1 VKIVRRAAL
10 DGLSVLAGR
19 VARFARPAMG
29 VAVAATLSAGTVAF
43 MSFSGQVSIVA
54 GQRSPRAV
62 RAPETTNYIDRE
74 ATEALQQRAAQR
86 IPLIYTLDSSAVAEA
101 QKSLDESL
109 ARLLGPEKASGILSA
124 EAARWVSKQQP
135 STLERVAR
143 YARLVLRL
151 AMSPEIREGDPDDLR
166 QAKHV
171 VESEASSLPLPP
183 MARAVVG
190 ELASGAL
197 RPNCSFDA
205 VATAAKRK
213 AAVQKVRPV
222 EKTILAGEVIVKEGE
237 IVNQQQIEIMRELGL
252 LRHRPSASST
262 AAIFLTG
269 ALAALLVWVYLM
281 RFDQQVYND
290 LKRLSLFS
298 LLLIFPVAALAII
311 NIKGL
316 QPQQLSLLTAT
327 ASCMMVGSLLSQPLA
342 VLTAIVQGSLVG
354 VMGNFELGPALT
366 TMGSALAGVCM
377 VGHIWPP
384 SHLLGAG
391 MVVAGVN
398 AALAAAAGWLSQ
410 APLASIGKDLS
421 FSVIQG
427 FGAPVLAVGGISL
440 LQRPFDVLTHMR
452 LLELANPRHPLL
464 RRLLT
469 EAPGT
474 HADSLLVATLAEAAA
489 EQVGAN
495 GPLARV
501 GAYYH
506 DVGKL
511 RRPYLF
517 CENQAILGVENVHAQ
532 LSPSLSSL
540 TIASHVKDGLELA
553 QEYHL
558 PGELREIIEQHH
570 GTSLV
575 SFFYQEA
582 QSREGAEQVAEEGF
596 RYPGPKPSTKEAAIV
611 MLADASLGA
620 VWALPDKTPEKVQST
635 VRGITQAR
643 LSDGQLSE
651 CPLTLKDVDEVE
663 QTFVSILNNMVFHQ
677 RVEYPQQREE
687 AAVSASGSET
697 DRAGASEQSGGQ
709 AGSSGGASA

>member
-1 VKIVRRAAL
+1 
-10 DGLSVLAGR
+10 
-19 VARFARPAMG
+19 
-29 VAVAATLSAGTVAF
+29 
-43 MSFSGQVSIVA
+43 
-54 GQRSPRAV
+54 V
-62 RAPETTNYIDRE
+62 RAPGPANYIDHE
-74 ATEALQQRAAQR
+74 ATEALQRRAGER
-86 IPLIYTLDSSAVAEA
+86 VPLVYTLDSSAVAEA
-101 QKSLDESL
+101 EKLLDESL
-109 ARLLGPEKASGILSA
+109 ARLLGPQKASGILSA
-124 EAARWVSKQQP
+124 EAVRWVSRQQP

-151 AMSPEIREGDPDDLR
+151 AMSQQIREASPDDLR
-166 QAKHV
+166 QAKDV
-171 VESEASSLPLPP
+171 VESEASSLPLAP
-183 MARAVVG
+183 MARTVVA
-190 ELASGAL
+190 ELAGSAL
-197 RPNCSFDA
+197 RPNYSFDA

-213 AAVQKVRPV
+213 AAVEKIRPV
-222 EKTILAGEVIVKEGE
+222 EKTILAGDVIVKEGE
-237 IVNQQQIEIMRELGL
+237 IASQRQIEIMQELGL

-281 RFDQQVYND
+281 RFDQQVYSD
-290 LKRLSLFS
+290 LRRLSLFS
-298 LLLIFPVAALAII
+298 LLLIFPVAALAVI

-327 ASCMMVGSLLSQPLA
+327 ASCMMVASLLSQPLA
-342 VLTAIVQGSLVG
+342 VLTAIVHGSLVG

-398 AALAAAAGWLSQ
+398 AALAAAAGWLGQ
-410 APLASIGKDLS
+410 ASLAAIGKDLS
-421 FSVIQG
+421 FSVIQS

-440 LQRPFDVLTHMR
+440 LQRPFDILTHMR
-452 LLELANPRHPLL
+452 LIELANPRHPLL
-464 RRLLT
+464 RRLLA

-495 GPLARV
+495 GLLARV

-506 DVGKL
+506 DIGKL

-517 CENQAILGVENVHAQ
+517 YENQAILGVENVHAQ

-540 TIASHVKDGLELA
+540 TIASHVKDGVDLA

-558 PGELREIIEQHH
+558 PGELREMIEQHH
-570 GTSLV
+570 GTSFV

-582 QSREGAEQVAEEGF
+582 QSRGDPEQLAEEGF
-596 RYPGPKPSTKEAAIV
+596 RYAGPKPSTKEAAIV
-611 MLADASLGA
+611 MLADVALGA
-620 VWALPDKTPEKVQST
+620 VWALSDKTPQKVQAT
-635 VRGITQAR
+635 VRRITQERA
-643 LSDGQLSE
+643 SDGQLSG
-651 CPLTLKDVDEVE
+651 CPLTLKDMDEIE
-663 QTFVSILNNMVFHQ
+663 QTFVNILNNMVFHQ
-677 RVEYPQQREE
+677 RVEYPEQREK

-697 DRAGASEQSGGQ
+697 DGSGASEQSGGQ
-709 AGSSGGASA
+709 AGSSGGAPA